1 MNASSSLTL
10 PWTLANE
17 FRPIAVELLRGYFTA
32 QTNDGF
38 TGAHFERLGG
48 GGDRPEVA
56 CEFTAEDLV
65 AVTMLSVKVPAEAA
79 LRILG
84 PDRSRLSELLREIR
98 SDRNLVDVDASEI
111 AAGWVP
117 WLLHDAL
124 SDLTGLGRTTVSKLI
139 ARKRP
144 RLIPIYD
151 REVNKVLAL
160 NKGPLWRQLAVSL
173 QADGQALHQH
183 LLALRDE
190 SGIGD
195 DISPLR
201 VLDVIVWRTG
211 KGHADKL
218 RARGVNPAPDG
229 ADN

>member
-10 PWTLANE
+10 PWALADE
-17 FRPIAVELLRGYFTA
+17 FRPIAVELLRGYFSEQPT
-32 QTNDGF
+32 DGF

-56 CEFTAEDLV
+56 DEFTAEDLV

-84 PDRSRLSELLREIR
+84 PDRSHLTDLLREIPT
-98 SDRNLVDVDASEI
+98 DRDLVDIGSFEI
-111 AAGWVP
+111 ERGWAP
-117 WLLHDAL
+117 WLLDDAL

-160 NKGPLWRQLAVSL
+160 NKGPLWRPLADAL
-173 QADGQALHQH
+173 QAHGHALHRN

-218 RARGVNPAPDG
+218 RERGVNIAPDG

>member
-1 MNASSSLTL
+1 MNASASLTL
-10 PWTLANE
+10 SWALADE
-17 FRPIAVELLRGYFTA
+17 FRPIAVELLRGYFSA
-32 QTNDGF
+32 QPTDGF

-56 CEFTAEDLV
+56 QEFMAEDLV
-65 AVTMLSVKVPAEAA
+65 AVTMLSVKVPAQAA

-84 PDRSRLSELLREIR
+84 PDRSRLSELLREIPT
-98 SDRNLVDVDASEI
+98 DRDLVDVRPSEI
-111 AAGWVP
+111 ADDWAP
-117 WLLHDAL
+117 WLLDDAL

-144 RLIPIYD
+144 RLVPIYD

-160 NKGPLWRQLAVSL
+160 NKGPLWRPLAEAL
-173 QADGQALHQH
+173 QADGHALHQH

-190 SGIGD
+190 SGVGS

-218 RARGVNPAPDG
+218 RARGVNIATDG

>member
-1 MNASSSLTL
+1 MNAAASVTL
-10 PWTLANE
+10 PWTLADE
-17 FRPIAVELLRGYFTA
+17 FRPIAVELLRGYFSA
-32 QTNDGF
+32 QRQDGF

-56 CEFTAEDLV
+56 HEFAAEDLV
-65 AVTMLSVKVPAEAA
+65 AVTMLSVTVPAEAA

-84 PDRSRLSELLREIR
+84 PDRARLSELLHEIPT
-98 SDRNLVDVDASEI
+98 DRDLCDVGSSAIDHDWA
-111 AAGWVP
+111 P
-117 WLLHDAL
+117 WLLDNAL
-124 SDLTGLGRTTVSKLI
+124 SDLNGLGRTTVSKLI

-160 NKGPLWRQLAVSL
+160 NKGPLWRPLAQAL
-173 QADGQALHQH
+173 QADGQALHRN

-190 SGIGD
+190 SGIGS

-211 KGHADKL
+211 QGHADKL
-218 RARGVNPAPDG
+218 RRRGVNLAPDG